1 MRSCTSSFTTLTK
14 MGEACTMQSEFAERR
29 WSQYM
34 EMVKSKP
41 KSDSGNQK
49 EEKHAES
56 KQFKQGI
63 VIGSISALISSVFD
77 SNRYTYCN
85 YTYNQ
90 RNCAVFFKCCQTPGP
105 HGQY

>member
-1 MRSCTSSFTTLTK
+1 
-14 MGEACTMQSEFAERR
+14 
-29 WSQYM
+29 M

-63 VIGSISALISSVFD
+63 VIGSISALISSVVL
-77 SNRYTYCN
+77 
-85 YTYNQ
+85 
-90 RNCAVFFKCCQTPGP
+90 AVLTVSKD
-105 HGQY
+105 

>member
-1 MRSCTSSFTTLTK
+1 
-14 MGEACTMQSEFAERR
+14 
-29 WSQYM
+29 M

-63 VIGSISALISSVFD
+63 VIGSISALISSVVLAVLTVLFSNVELAKVLMKTHTQD
-77 SNRYTYCN
+77 SYAHVLEQFNAKEAKKELLEIRSN
-85 YTYNQ
+85 S
-90 RNCAVFFKCCQTPGP
+90 
-105 HGQY
+105 

>member
-1 MRSCTSSFTTLTK
+1 MYVLVYNIDK

-63 VIGSISALISSVFD
+63 VIGSISALISSVVL
-77 SNRYTYCN
+77 
-85 YTYNQ
+85 
-90 RNCAVFFKCCQTPGP
+90 AVLTVLFQMLPNSRSAWTILKKTLMI
-105 HGQY
+105 